1 MTPDTKPQNLSP
13 NEQQDLDNRLIAAA
27 SNGNTATVQTL
38 LAHGAD
44 VHARNDH
51 ALRRAADTGHT
62 ETVKVLL
69 AAGADIHAIDDQ
81 ALRWAAEGG
90 CTETVNLLLA
100 HDADV
105 HALDDGALRV
115 AVDNGH
121 TETVKALI
129 ASGADVHA
137 EDDWALRLA
146 AFNSHLETETGIVLT
161 ELANVAA
168 IVATAAVRPIPL
180 NKAIV
185 GGHVFTHES
194 GIHVDGLL
202 KDRRT
207 YQALDPALLGRSH
220 RFVMGKH
227 SGLAAI
233 AASLSELKLRA
244 SSREL
249 PAILARVREHA
260 IATKTTVTAD

>member
-146 AFNSHLETETGIVLT
+146 AFNSHLETVQA
-161 ELANVAA
+161 LAKHIFAPDA
-168 IVATAAVRPIPL
+168 WRGKSRAEIEAHATALYDKIEAENPQPDRLQKAATILADCAIDCWHQVRPP
-180 NKAIV
+180 
-185 GGHVFTHES
+185 
-194 GIHVDGLL
+194 
-202 KDRRT
+202 
-207 YQALDPALLGRSH
+207 PP
-220 RFVMGKH
+220 
-227 SGLAAI
+227 
-233 AASLSELKLRA
+233 KLQI
-244 SSREL
+244 SPL
-249 PAILARVREHA
+249 PAQPRPV
-260 IATKTTVTAD
+260 

>member
-146 AFNSHLETETGIVLT
+146 AYCARRGRLG
-161 ELANVAA
+161 AA
-168 IVATAAVRPIPL
+168 L
-180 NKAIV
+180 
-185 GGHVFTHES
+185 
-194 GIHVDGLL
+194 
-202 KDRRT
+202 
-207 YQALDPALLGRSH
+207 
-220 RFVMGKH
+220 
-227 SGLAAI
+227 SGLQQPLGNSAGPGKAY
-233 AASLSELKLRA
+233 LR
-244 SSREL
+244 
-249 PAILARVREHA
+249 PGCLARKKPSRDRGARHGSL
-260 IATKTTVTAD
+260 